1 MKGQER
7 ILGELLDGRYKVVRE
22 IGQGAMGTVYEGQH
36 ATVGRRLAIK
46 VLAQEYTSKAARKR
60 FFHEA
65 RAAGAISHINIVP
78 VLDFGFL
85 SSGQPFIVM
94 DYVSGEPLEQVINCK
109 APLPLEDAVETACQ
123 ILSALEVIH
132 GAGLVHRDIKPANI
146 MMARVRR
153 PRVFARLLDFG
164 VARAT
169 HAMWNRPNLTRVN
182 EVLGTPAYFSPE
194 QAGGQEVDHRW
205 DLWAVGVILYEML
218 TGQLPFRLESMSQ
231 VISDLIN
238 CRLIPLRHRTNTLP
252 EWVYQVLERAH
263 HPSTELRFRSATA
276 FLQALETQQAHVGEE
291 MDLKTVPFVRVDL
304 NTPPPE
310 IVDELDRSQRSYQ
323 NQSAPEHLD
332 EPSSSMLESQ
342 ATNPEMLSPMPS
354 LEGSPEDPTERQ
366 APVFS
371 DPRPEPGVRTSN
383 VEPLPRAVL
392 RPRVRGRVLPWLPI
406 GLSVLFLIA
415 AAVAIY
421 FALAGSTSG

>member
-1 MKGQER
+1 MSQAR
-7 ILGELLDGRYKVVRE
+7 ILGEILDGRYTVVRE
-22 IGQGAMGTVYEGQH
+22 LGQGAMGTVYEGQH

-46 VLAQEYTSKAARKR
+46 VLAQEYTSKAARER

-85 SSGQPFIVM
+85 SSGQPYIVM
-94 DYVSGEPLEQVINCK
+94 DYVSGEPLEQVIQRK
-109 APLPLEDAVETACQ
+109 APMPVEDAVETSCQ

-132 GAGLVHRDIKPANI
+132 GAGLVHRDIKPANV

-153 PRVFARLLDFG
+153 PRIFARLLDFG

-169 HAMWNRPNLTRVN
+169 HSMWNRPNLTRVN

-194 QAGGQEVDHRW
+194 QAGGREVDHRW

-218 TGQLPFRLESMSQ
+218 TGELPFRLESMSQ

-238 CRLIPLRHRTNTLP
+238 CRLIPLRHRTSTLP

-263 HPSTELRFRSATA
+263 HPSLELRYRSATA
-276 FLQALETQQAHVGEE
+276 FLQALESQKAYFGEE
-291 MDLKTVPFVRVDL
+291 MDQRTLPFVRVDL
-304 NTPPPE
+304 HTPPPE
-310 IVDELDRSQRSYQ
+310 IVDGLDRSQRSYQ
-323 NQSAPEHLD
+323 APERLD
-332 EPSSSMLESQ
+332 EPPVRESQ
-342 ATNPEMLSPMPS
+342 MTDPSPVPF
-354 LEGSPEDPTERQ
+354 PEDPTERQ
-366 APVFS
+366 PGVP
-371 DPRPEPGVRTSN
+371 DPDGVRTSS
-383 VEPLPRAVL
+383 VEPLPRADTRSRS
-392 RPRVRGRVLPWLPI
+392 RPRVLPWLPI

-421 FALAGSTSG
+421 FALAGSTGS